1 MKVMMMM
8 MMKLRKLGEMTRIQM
23 HLSPLWDDP
32 APCVVVISCSG
43 ASQHPQGAHRANS
56 AEKMREKRL
65 VGQKIQRAT
74 STRMKK
80 EWKRQA
86 RNEGGEEEEEE
97 RREGELLRAEDD
109 EDRGRNVGKRVG
121 RERTPADVELRL
133 QEAAARGAD
142 TLYLNNH
149 SIRHLDSPL
158 LPQVLPHLFFL
169 ILFLLTLL
177 VHLFAHQ
184 VAECMEKLS
193 LHLNLLTSFP
203 LSLLSFHKVWFLLP
217 HPCGPDWGK

>member
-1 MKVMMMM
+1 
-8 MMKLRKLGEMTRIQM
+8 
-23 HLSPLWDDP
+23 
-32 APCVVVISCSG
+32 
-43 ASQHPQGAHRANS
+43 
-56 AEKMREKRL
+56 
-65 VGQKIQRAT
+65 
-74 STRMKK
+74 MKK

-86 RNEGGEEEEEE
+86 RNEGGEEEE

-158 LPQVLPHLFFL
+158 LPQ
-169 ILFLLTLL
+169 
-177 VHLFAHQ
+177 A
-184 VAECMEKLS
+184 LS
-193 LHLNLLTSFP
+193 LICIFI
-203 LSLLSFHKVWFLLP
+203 FYFYFF
-217 HPCGPDWGK
+217 